1 MRAAGDDTPTLPEDP
16 AALRA
21 LLLETLAK
29 RDTLNA
35 KLGSIAAERD
45 ALAAR
50 NEQLHHL
57 LLKLKRRQFGR
68 KSEQLP
74 EEQLLFAFE
83 EIEATLAENAAEA
96 GKQSPTLRDQQAKRR
111 RSGRGHLPAHLP
123 RAEVVL
129 APEAAA
135 CPCCRG
141 PLVEIGVDAAERLDV
156 IPAQFRVL
164 VTKRPKLACRVCPG
178 VVLQAPAPAR
188 LVEGGMP
195 TEATV
200 AHVLVSRYA
209 DHLPLYRQAQI
220 LARQG
225 IEIGREILA
234 GWTGT
239 AALEVVPVVRRMREI
254 LLASPRLFADE
265 TTMPV
270 LDPGRGQTK
279 KGFAWAIARDDRP
292 WGGTDPP
299 AVVFRHAPGRGA
311 EHAKALLAGHT
322 GILQCDGYAAYKT
335 LATGADRVTLAFCW
349 SHARREFIELAKG
362 KTAPIATEAL
372 RRIAA
377 LYAIEAEVR
386 GRPPELR
393 RAVRQ
398 AKSRPLVEDLFTWLA
413 AQLVRLPG
421 GSPTAK
427 AIRYA
432 LNHRDGLVRFLD
444 DGRIEPGRV
453 EDRRGGCSLPVG
465 SSASLSPAP
474 AVRAD
479 MAPSPVPARQT
490 GRADFPH
497 PAFSRPIRPSLSAGR
512 RVAAGLGR
520 GRVSH
525 TGTRPGSGGT
535 RCLVVPCGASTS
547 AGPGGQCS
555 LGCGHRSS

>member
-1 MRAAGDDTPTLPEDP
+1 MRAAADDTPTLPEDP

-21 LLLETLAK
+21 LLVA
-29 RDTLNA
+29 A
-35 KLGSIAAERD
+35 WAERD
-45 ALAAR
+45 ALASKCDDVTAER
-50 NEQLHHL
+50 DTLAAQNERLQHL

-74 EEQLLFAFE
+74 EDQLLFAFE
-83 EIEATLAENAAEA
+83 EIEATLAANAAEA
-96 GKQSPTLRDQQAKRR
+96 GKRSPALRDQQAKRR
-111 RSGRGHLPAHLP
+111 RAGRGRLPAHLP
-123 RAEVVL
+123 RVEVVL
-129 APEAAA
+129 APEATA

-156 IPAQFRVL
+156 IPAQFRVV
-164 VTKRPKLACRVCPG
+164 VTKRPKLACRACPG
-178 VVLQAPAPAR
+178 VVLQAPAPVR

-225 IEIGREILA
+225 IEIGREVLA

-239 AALEVVPVVRRMREI
+239 AALEIVPVVRRMHEI

-299 AVVFRHAPGRGA
+299 AVVFHYAPGRGA
-311 EHAKALLAGHT
+311 NHPKALLAGYR

-335 LATGADRVTLAFCW
+335 LAAAGDGITLVFCW
-349 SHARREFIELAKG
+349 SHARREFIELAKD

-377 LYAIEAEVR
+377 LYVVEAEVR
-386 GRPPELR
+386 GKPPEAR

-398 AKSRPLVEDLFTWLA
+398 AKSRPLVEDLFAWFDARLA
-413 AQLVRLPG
+413 RLPG

-444 DGRIEPGRV
+444 DGRIELDTNTV
-453 EDRRGGCSLPVG
+453 ERAIRPLCLSRKNALFASGDDGGARWAAV
-465 SSASLSPAP
+465 ASLVETCKLNGVDPQ
-474 AVRAD
+474 RYFAD
-479 MAPSPVPARQT
+479 LLTRLVD
-490 GRADFPH
+490 GWPH
-497 PAFSRPIRPSLSAGR
+497 SRIDELMPWRWATNEQG
-512 RVAAGLGR
+512 
-520 GRVSH
+520 
-525 TGTRPGSGGT
+525 
-535 RCLVVPCGASTS
+535 
-547 AGPGGQCS
+547 
-555 LGCGHRSS
+555 